1 MIINIQDNGQRKKKR
16 KMKQRK
22 RELQDDCQMLPGEF
36 VCVFGMV
43 VSVGVCEC
51 VRLCTKLEG
60 EIKQG
65 CAFPS

>member
-43 VSVGVCEC
+43 VSVGVY
-51 VRLCTKLEG
+51 VRASMYKT
-60 EIKQG
+60 
-65 CAFPS
+65 